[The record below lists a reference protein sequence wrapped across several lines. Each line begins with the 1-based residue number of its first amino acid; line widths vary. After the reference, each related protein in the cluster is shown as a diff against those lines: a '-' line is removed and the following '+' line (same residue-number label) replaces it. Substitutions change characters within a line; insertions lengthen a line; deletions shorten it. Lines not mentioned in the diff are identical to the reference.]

1 MIASHN
7 SWTFGTPKKWWQ
19 KIINFTSKCQS
30 LNIQEQYNKG
40 VRLFDLRLVG
50 NKVFHGLVE
59 YNVDYISDLSWL
71 NNKKDVSIRLLL
83 ERDGYEESFKYF
95 VNTLMDTYPNIK
107 FFGG

>member
-1 MIASHN
+1 MVA
-7 SWTFGTPKKWWQ
+7 

-59 YNVDYISDLSWL
+59 YNVDYLSDLFWL
-71 NNKKDVSIRLLL
+71 NGKKDVSVRILL
-83 ERDGYEESFKYF
+83 ERDGYEESFKSI
-95 VNTLMDTYPNIK
+95 VDILMSTYPDIK
-107 FFGG
+107 FYGG